1 MHWSRQN
8 HVMRQ
13 IAVAL
18 PIAVALAPGNGL
30 QASGAFTEPARIRE
44 AAERYVAELANGRGN
59 VHATAGHLDARLRLP
74 TCAGELTPF
83 LSPGA
88 VVRARTTV
96 GVRCVAPAWSVYL
109 PVSVESEA
117 PVLVARRALRRGEV
131 PLAADFDLQRRRVPG
146 LATAFVTEPDSLGGQ
161 RLRRAM
167 AAGEPLAAILLESPP
182 LVRRGQS
189 VTAVS
194 RAAGIEVRSA
204 AEAMANAGAGD
215 RLRLRNPSTGRLLD
229 GTVQPDGTVEILP

>member
-1 MHWSRQN
+1 
-8 HVMRQ
+8 MRQ

-18 PIAVALAPGNGL
+18 LIAIGLAPGNGL
-30 QASGAFTEPARIRE
+30 HASGAFTEPARIRE
-44 AAERYVAELANGRGN
+44 TAERYVAGLANARGN

-83 LSPGA
+83 LAPGA
-88 VVRARTTV
+88 IVRARTTV

-117 PVLVARRALRRGEV
+117 SVLVARRALRRGEV
-131 PLAADFDLQRRRVPG
+131 PFAADFDLQRRRVPG
-146 LATAFVTEPDSLGGQ
+146 LATAFVTEPNSLGSQ

-167 AAGEPLAAILLESPP
+167 AAGEPLAAALLESPP

-189 VTAVS
+189 VTAVR
-194 RAAGIEVRSA
+194 RAAGFEVRSS
-204 AEAMANAGAGD
+204 AEAMVNAGAGD